1 MTRRHSRTHGRK
13 ASFGRWYPVVAIVW
27 FWSKTHYTEGLAL
40 VSDQDCKFKL
50 SFVNSC
56 WMLPWESPLQRIES
70 ISGVGCCPA
79 VYSSNDYISRV
90 AAATCGTPFH
100 TFWLWYCF
108 FLHMAKLCTC
118 AWKQILQISR
128 VLNITVEILGKMNPI
143 WHSILS
149 LWQYHAPK
157 VDEIQLKM
165 NMSPEKGAF

>member
-1 MTRRHSRTHGRK
+1 M
-13 ASFGRWYPVVAIVW
+13 W

-90 AAATCGTPFH
+90 AAAACDTPFRQIELEIIPN
-100 TFWLWYCF
+100 FGCDIVF

-128 VLNITVEILGKMNPI
+128 VFNITVEILGKMNPI